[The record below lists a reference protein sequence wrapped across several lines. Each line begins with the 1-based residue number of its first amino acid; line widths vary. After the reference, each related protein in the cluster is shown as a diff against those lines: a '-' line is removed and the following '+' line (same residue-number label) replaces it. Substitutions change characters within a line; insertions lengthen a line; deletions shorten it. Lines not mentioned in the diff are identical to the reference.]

1 MDTVKKITSTFC
13 EKAGTSSP
21 GSIYS
26 GLYAI
31 EKLFQECNDA
41 LAEAGMPDCCY
52 SFQSEAI
59 SQMTQNMQILKTYVQ
74 YAHTYVW
81 QTLDHP
87 LWADFNAHATQSL
100 SEIVLDD
107 ITADNTFQMEEH
119 IEVTRQGY
127 GGPHK
132 KVKSEL
138 KFSDFLGLVEITPED
153 GYPVLENVECV
164 GEFASLFRA
173 DYDRMKP
180 EGTDINTFLE
190 GYLVSGEYDHTVYD
204 PVKDFISGLLDI
216 TIIKPII
223 ECFTGEDLITGA
235 TLSDLE
241 RALKLGGAIV
251 DLFTLGQAM
260 VLTKGAGLGAKAIG
274 KTVILELA
282 SNAAVYSVGYGCD
295 ALGMPVVASWGLSIL
310 TGCTVSA
317 VGGKY
322 LFKDSSGNVIKE
334 CTSLEAE
341 QILKKGAELDGN
353 IKSYADWMLPK
364 DAEVFLQY
372 KATGSLDGLSEAD
385 INSIR
390 KLEEL
395 IELKQVEY
403 QDIFNVRNKDEVLAR
418 NSKVHRVEDVV
429 GDGLDAN
436 LLDDM
441 GKFTDDA
448 LENNYQ
454 AYVNR
459 KISKGQTPKDRLEWK
474 KASDYWTKESP
485 VARGNNFNKTVREAD
500 IYDYHEVYLEN
511 GKRLDSYDPDAGE
524 IISRKATD

>member
-1 MDTVKKITSTFC
+1 M
-13 EKAGTSSP
+13 
-21 GSIYS
+21 
-26 GLYAI
+26 
-31 EKLFQECNDA
+31 
-41 LAEAGMPDCCY
+41 
-52 SFQSEAI
+52 
-59 SQMTQNMQILKTYVQ
+59 
-74 YAHTYVW
+74 W

-119 IEVTRQGY
+119 VEVTRQGY

-282 SNAAVYSVGYGCD
+282 SNAAVYSVGYSCD

-341 QILKKGAELDGN
+341 QILKKGSELDGN

-385 INSIR
+385 IKSIR

-403 QDIFNVRNKDEVLAR
+403 QDIFNIRNRDEVLAR
-418 NSKVHRVEDVV
+418 NSKVHRVEDVA
-429 GDGLDAN
+429 GG
-436 LLDDM
+436 
-441 GKFTDDA
+441 GSST
-448 LENNYQ
+448 LENISEPIAAGPSLVQPGEGYNLKE
-454 AYVNR
+454 AAT
-459 KISKGQTPKDRLEWK
+459 KISPIEGYTDVVIHGTPDSFGVW
-474 KASDYWTKESP
+474 
-485 VARGNNFNKTVREAD
+485 
-500 IYDYHEVYLEN
+500 HN
-511 GKRLDSYDPDAGE
+511 GKWEYIDQRSLTNFLKNNPEYKGGPVRL
-524 IISRKATD
+524 ISCSTGAKSDGIAQQLANKLGVEVMAPSDTLYIYPNGSTVIGPNPYTNSGSWESFKPGKW